1 MRLFRRQSRKNPDL
15 EERIEHLRTTLQSQ
29 PWPSTPHRPPE
40 PAQVPE
46 PTHEQAS
53 EPPPEEPPRSPDPG
67 PTAVDTG
74 PEPPRAAGPPPAPPS
89 PPAPRPRP
97 SSVTSR
103 APEPF
108 AVPSFSQKGAQ
119 KTMEPVRREHLPY
132 PDLAESA
139 APSPAD
145 PAAGGTRIDS
155 RSHFNGTL
163 RSESD
168 IYVEGTVEGEV
179 ECAGTLYVEE
189 SATVSA
195 NVHARSA
202 VIAGHASGDFA
213 CEERLII
220 KATGELRGKAQAPA
234 LIVEEGAFF
243 EGEFKMAG
251 GNAGSSPFGSWE
263 RSEASPAFS
272 QGKEEV

>member
-1 MRLFRRQSRKNPDL
+1 MRLFRRQPRKNPDL

-29 PWPSTPHRPPE
+29 PWPSTVHRPPD
-40 PAQVPE
+40 PMQVPE

-53 EPPPEEPPRSPDPG
+53 EPPAEEPPRQPDPG
-67 PTAVDTG
+67 PTADTG
-74 PEPPRAAGPPPAPPS
+74 PETSTAAGPPPAPP
-89 PPAPRPRP
+89 PQVHTPP
-97 SSVTSR
+97 SSSGFTSR
-103 APEPF
+103 ASEQF

-145 PAAGGTRIDS
+145 AVAGGTRIDS

-195 NVHARSA
+195 TVHARSA

-220 KATGELRGKAQAPA
+220 KATGELRGKAKAPA

-263 RSEASPAFS
+263 RSETSPAFS